1 MWRLPVR
8 FSSLELGL
16 EADRASMTEER
27 KRAYAVP
34 VVEQVGEALLRTE
47 HVLADDFVHA
57 ITSEIEYPLDDSAE
71 EHQEGLI
78 GRAPNGG
85 VGVTGW

>member
-1 MWRLPVR
+1 MWQLPVR

-27 KRAYAVP
+27 KRAYAVL

-57 ITSEIEYPLDDSAE
+57 ISSEIEYLLDDASRGE
-71 EHQEGLI
+71 PRRLD
-78 GRAPNGG
+78 RACPKRRS
-85 VGVTGW
+85 GVTGW